1 MKMSNFLKI
10 FRKSTL
16 LVMMAA
22 LLVGFLFGSPVQAEV
37 KKSIAVAPIKWGG
50 GRVSWVSPE
59 ALHAQMITE
68 LSKSGRY
75 RVVEREN
82 LKGMLKE
89 QDLAASGR
97 MRKGSGAK
105 TGDLEG
111 AQIMIKCV
119 ITDAEEKSGKGGGFS
134 IGGFSKGGGETRYRV
149 AMDVRTYDTTT
160 GLILNTTAV
169 SAEQVKKSAST
180 GISVGPFSKRQSQ
193 SGGDTTGEITRELIR
208 KALDVIDQQAA
219 KIEWK
224 SRVVNVQ
231 GGKAIIL
238 GGTRDG
244 LEPGMK
250 FKLLALGEPIKD
262 AKTGEI
268 ISEGEE
274 TEVGVIQITSVKKK
288 VAFAKKI
295 EGKEPE
301 PGNLVK
307 LMN

>member
-1 MKMSNFLKI
+1 MKNSRKAIIRGI
-10 FRKSTL
+10 FAG
-16 LVMMAA
+16 LVVVAF
-22 LLVGFLFGSPVQAEV
+22 LVGLVCVPTVRAEV

-50 GRVSWVSPE
+50 GRVSWISPE

-68 LSKSGRY
+68 LVNTGRY

-82 LKGMLKE
+82 LGGMLKE

-97 MRKGSGAK
+97 MRKGSGAR

-119 ITDAEEKSGKGGGFS
+119 ITDAEEKSSKGGGFS
-134 IGGFSKGGGETRYRV
+134 IGGFSKGGGETKYRV

-169 SAEQVKKSAST
+169 SAEQLKKSQSS
-180 GISVGPFSKRQSQ
+180 GISVGPFSKRQRQ
-193 SGGDTTGEITRELIR
+193 SGGDTTGEITRELIQR
-208 KALDVIDQQAA
+208 ALEVIDQQTA
-219 KIEWK
+219 KLAWK
-224 SRVVNVQ
+224 SRIVNVQ

-238 GGTRDG
+238 GGSRDG

-250 FKLLALGEPIKD
+250 FTVIALGEPIKD

-268 ISEGEE
+268 IDEGEE
-274 TEVGVIQITSVKKK
+274 TEVGKIQITKVKQK

-295 EGKEPE
+295 EGKEPK
-301 PGNLVK
+301 PGNLVQ
-307 LMN
+307 LID